1 MSDPDKI
8 PIELDPV
15 DAMLIMSFLRVVR
28 NSLYGLQG
36 LTKAIDNYEYEVCKN
51 ITLEQVHEANDGLA
65 IYRLLAEAG
74 L

>member
-1 MSDPDKI
+1 MSRSDKI
-8 PIELDPV
+8 PIELEPV
-15 DAMLIMSFLRVVR
+15 DAMLILSFLRIVR
-28 NSLYGLQG
+28 DSINGLRG